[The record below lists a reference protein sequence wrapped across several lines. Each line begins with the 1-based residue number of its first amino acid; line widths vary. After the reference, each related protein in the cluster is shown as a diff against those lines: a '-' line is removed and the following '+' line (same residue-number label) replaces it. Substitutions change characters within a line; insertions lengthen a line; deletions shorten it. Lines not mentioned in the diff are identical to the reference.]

1 MAMWSM
7 TGYKKWN
14 MRFGY
19 LRRGSA
25 TIVVKLVVME
35 GCVVCGFDAEDKSQ
49 SGPFDPSFLFW
60 PHGETCLTQ
69 AKAVSPTVH
78 SERGDAR
85 PMRLPSANDK
95 A

>member
-1 MAMWSM
+1 MSVVGNAIAETAKVRTEMILSVNFIMAMWSM

-49 SGPFDPSFLFW
+49 VWHLADALYIVIRC
-60 PHGETCLTQ
+60 HG
-69 AKAVSPTVH
+69 
-78 SERGDAR
+78 
-85 PMRLPSANDK
+85 
-95 A
+95 